1 MKNDNIAAISTAAG
15 AAGVAVIRIS
25 GDSSLSV
32 AEKLFRPVGKTPV
45 KDFIPNFMYAGEI
58 DAGDFKDFGLCVYFK
73 APKSFTGEDTV
84 EFHSHGG
91 VAISRGILKKILSSG
106 ARLAKN
112 GEFTRRAFMNGKL
125 SLASSEGLID
135 MINAESTAGVKA
147 GYSLYREKLT
157 KDVTE
162 MQEGLTAA
170 LSQIDAD
177 MDFPEEGLEETSR
190 EAVSLALDAAIEK
203 TDALLATFKTG
214 SRVKNGV
221 KVGIVGKPN
230 VGKSSLLNAL
240 LGFDKAIVSG
250 IAGTTRDVVEGSL
263 DIGGVKFFLS
273 DTAGIREAD
282 GIESFGVELS
292 KKALNENDILLFLV
306 AAGDIT
312 AEDEQVYSLC
322 KDKNALFIVNKT
334 DESDTK
340 DGRADLYVSA
350 KTGEGIE
357 ELKKLLYER
366 TVSETD
372 LSGDFLCEER
382 HYEALTRAKESL
394 SSAKRGVETEPLDV
408 LAIDITAGWQAL
420 GEITGKTASEDIIDD
435 IFSRFC
441 VGK

>member
-1 MKNDNIAAISTAAG
+1 M
-15 AAGVAVIRIS
+15 
-25 GDSSLSV
+25 
-32 AEKLFRPVGKTPV
+32 
-45 KDFIPNFMYAGEI
+45 
-58 DAGDFKDFGLCVYFK
+58 
-73 APKSFTGEDTV
+73 
-84 EFHSHGG
+84 
-91 VAISRGILKKILSSG
+91 
-106 ARLAKN
+106 
-112 GEFTRRAFMNGKL
+112 
-125 SLASSEGLID
+125 
-135 MINAESTAGVKA
+135 
-147 GYSLYREKLT
+147 
-157 KDVTE
+157 
-162 MQEGLTAA
+162 
-170 LSQIDAD
+170 
-177 MDFPEEGLEETSR
+177 
-190 EAVSLALDAAIEK
+190 
-203 TDALLATFKTG
+203 
-214 SRVKNGV
+214 
-221 KVGIVGKPN
+221 GKPN

-282 GIESFGVELS
+282 GIEGFGVELS